1 MRIIKGESTKFSNV
15 NEEISQGKIGFSNKH
30 RVYLNTQK

>member
-15 NEEISQGKIGFSNKH
+15 NEETSQGKIGFSIKH
-30 RVYLNTQK
+30 IVYLNTQK